1 MSKSLIGLILI
12 WMVSLPLKA
21 EQPIF
26 NISSLDA
33 THGQIID
40 VDFHVDNFTNLI
52 SVQYSVNW
60 NPAVLKFRAIK
71 NLNAGVPGLN
81 LSSSFNTMPDHV
93 DFGDFTMVWLEPSV
107 TPVTIPDGSLFYTIE
122 FEVLGNPCDL
132 SAVAITGNPTEIEV
146 TEPNEVLVGLIA
158 NNGIVTV
165 PGTGCSQDLE
175 VIGNSVTGDCG
186 GNVCVQFTL
195 QNFNDV
201 GVMEFA
207 MIFDSTILQ
216 FDKVQNFA
224 PLLGFTAGNTNLA
237 FPGTLKVVWINQNI
251 ENESLP
257 DGTVLFEM
265 CFNVIGTGGQS
276 SEITFGHSEITF
288 SDIDDHHYPYSITP
302 ASVTAVCALQ
312 GFALIADTI
321 CTQPDGIVCMDIK
334 VNDFDSIYAMQFSMN
349 WDSTKYTYDHVEA
362 FGIPGFDING
372 FGQPGDPSVKD
383 GQLLVSWLDLSLQGV
398 TLPDNAVIFRL
409 CLKAVGPLNSST
421 PIIFS
426 VDPISIEI
434 VNTADSVLDYTLVN
448 GIGYIRTNCGVVPCT
463 VSYTLVPTSPTCA
476 GASTGSLNL
485 DVTISSA
492 CQCEPTYLWSYQNAT
507 TEDLT
512 NVPAGNYSVTITCN
526 QVIIATAT
534 VTEPPPPTVNGV
546 VTNPVPA
553 GSCNGSVNI
562 TVTGGTPPFTFVWS
576 STPPQPTEDLSNVC
590 AGSYTVTITD
600 SNGCVFNPD
609 AFIVG
614 ADVTAVVNNVTCNG
628 MCNGSINLT
637 PSFGTGPYTFN
648 WNTTPVQTTEDVSS
662 LCAGNYCVTITDSG
676 GSTHDTCFM
685 VTQPNPLVL
694 SATVTHDIN
703 MNCSGAIDL
712 NVTGGTQPYGYSW
725 IGPGTFTATTQDIL
739 GLCVGQYCVTVTDG
753 KGCVATNCYSVF
765 ADAGLNVALTAQ
777 QHNGFQISCNG
788 QCDGVITSMVAGGTP
803 PYTYHWSNNAS
814 TANLEGVCAGTYGL
828 TVTDA
833 NGQSATSTITLN
845 EPPPLNLEVTVTDPS
860 SPGAS
865 DGAAS
870 VIVTGGVPVPNY
882 TYLWT
887 GPVTGNTAA
896 LNNLP
901 GGNYTILVTDG
912 NGCQESE
919 EVTVGIPPGACHK
932 GMAVFTPNSDGKNDF
947 FVINC
952 VNDPNHLYIFNR
964 QGGLTY
970 ETDNYQNNW
979 IGVDND
985 DEPVPDG
992 GYLWVL
998 VEFGS
1003 NGIEQ
1008 VYKGTVVLLRTAD

>member
-1 MSKSLIGLILI
+1 M
-12 WMVSLPLKA
+12 
-21 EQPIF
+21 
-26 NISSLDA
+26 
-33 THGQIID
+33 
-40 VDFHVDNFTNLI
+40 
-52 SVQYSVNW
+52 
-60 NPAVLKFRAIK
+60 
-71 NLNAGVPGLN
+71 
-81 LSSSFNTMPDHV
+81 
-93 DFGDFTMVWLEPSV
+93 
-107 TPVTIPDGSLFYTIE
+107 
-122 FEVLGNPCDL
+122 
-132 SAVAITGNPTEIEV
+132 
-146 TEPNEVLVGLIA
+146 
-158 NNGIVTV
+158 
-165 PGTGCSQDLE
+165 
-175 VIGNSVTGDCG
+175 
-186 GNVCVQFTL
+186 
-195 QNFNDV
+195 
-201 GVMEFA
+201 
-207 MIFDSTILQ
+207 
-216 FDKVQNFA
+216 
-224 PLLGFTAGNTNLA
+224 
-237 FPGTLKVVWINQNI
+237 
-251 ENESLP
+251 
-257 DGTVLFEM
+257 
-265 CFNVIGTGGQS
+265 
-276 SEITFGHSEITF
+276 
-288 SDIDDHHYPYSITP
+288 
-302 ASVTAVCALQ
+302 
-312 GFALIADTI
+312 
-321 CTQPDGIVCMDIK
+321 
-334 VNDFDSIYAMQFSMN
+334 
-349 WDSTKYTYDHVEA
+349 
-362 FGIPGFDING
+362 
-372 FGQPGDPSVKD
+372 
-383 GQLLVSWLDLSLQGV
+383 
-398 TLPDNAVIFRL
+398 
-409 CLKAVGPLNSST
+409 
-421 PIIFS
+421 
-426 VDPISIEI
+426 
-434 VNTADSVLDYTLVN
+434 
-448 GIGYIRTNCGVVPCT
+448 NCG
-463 VSYTLVPTSPTCA
+463 
-476 GASTGSLNL
+476 
-485 DVTISSA
+485 
-492 CQCEPTYLWSYQNAT
+492 
-507 TEDLT
+507 
-512 NVPAGNYSVTITCN
+512 
-526 QVIIATAT
+526 
-534 VTEPPPPTVNGV
+534 
-546 VTNPVPA
+546 
-553 GSCNGSVNI
+553 
-562 TVTGGTPPFTFVWS
+562 
-576 STPPQPTEDLSNVC
+576 
-590 AGSYTVTITD
+590 
-600 SNGCVFNPD
+600 
-609 AFIVG
+609 
-614 ADVTAVVNNVTCNG
+614 
-628 MCNGSINLT
+628 
-637 PSFGTGPYTFN
+637 
-648 WNTTPVQTTEDVSS
+648 
-662 LCAGNYCVTITDSG
+662 
-676 GSTHDTCFM
+676 
-685 VTQPNPLVL
+685 
-694 SATVTHDIN
+694 
-703 MNCSGAIDL
+703 GAIDL

-992 GYLWVL
+992 GYLWVF